1 MPVTRRRVVLVRCT
15 TLGAGPVLRVAARFP
30 GGAAAHVS
38 PPTANSPW
46 PARECPL
53 PGSTGQRPQAR
64 RVGGVPGSFARRTLA
79 SRARTQPTKAVETPP
94 RDSNLQ
100 GARDATI
107 SPSSY
112 VRR

>member
-1 MPVTRRRVVLVRCT
+1 MS
-15 TLGAGPVLRVAARFP
+15 A
-30 GGAAAHVS
+30 
-38 PPTANSPW
+38 
-46 PARECPL
+46 
-53 PGSTGQRPQAR
+53 PQAR
-64 RVGGVPGSFARRTLA
+64 RVGGVPGSCARRTLA

-112 VRR
+112 VQDAARSRLMMQTPLSVATLHSLFVLKNTFFS